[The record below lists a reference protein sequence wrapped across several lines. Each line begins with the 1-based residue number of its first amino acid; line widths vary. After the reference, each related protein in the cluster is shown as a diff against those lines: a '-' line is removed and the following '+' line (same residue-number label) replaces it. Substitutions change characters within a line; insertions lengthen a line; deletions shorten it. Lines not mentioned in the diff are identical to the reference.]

1 MDRNFASAYAE
12 LGHEKQYLAKSE
24 EVFPLV
30 QQAMRLSP
38 RDPNLGFWMAIV
50 GYAYHFVERDADAI
64 EWLKRTIVAAP
75 RTAGFYLPLA
85 SAYALSGQLDEAR
98 SALAA
103 HNQLMP
109 NMTISALRADYQSD
123 NPIFLK
129 RRERYLH
136 GLTLAG
142 MPE

>member
-1 MDRNFASAYAE
+1 
-12 LGHEKQYLAKSE
+12 
-24 EVFPLV
+24 
-30 QQAMRLSP
+30 
-38 RDPNLGFWMAIV
+38 
-50 GYAYHFVERDADAI
+50 
-64 EWLKRTIVAAP
+64 
-75 RTAGFYLPLA
+75 
-85 SAYALSGQLDEAR
+85 
-98 SALAA
+98 
-103 HNQLMP
+103 MP